1 MKKPMRVVK
10 YVAAIGLPVLAV
22 VDCCIPAGSAFV
34 IPVRVLLGAIVLAA
48 LVALAHHC
56 SPAWED
62 FRWKLIALGA
72 LALLGGIQLGLLSS
86 ETEALAKLASF
97 LGLADMML
105 IAFLFS
111 RAPRRISPRTVI
123 AGLVIQFLLGVL
135 ILYTEPGY
143 KFFKYLADGFA
154 KLQDFSVAGAAF
166 VFGEE
171 LATKKIAGTI
181 VAVHVLTIIIFVGA
195 LSALLY
201 YFGVLQL
208 LVRGMAWVM
217 RRLMRTSGAESLAT
231 AANVFIGMVESPL
244 LVRPY
249 VARMTDSELFTVMTA
264 GLATVAGSVMA
275 IYVGYV
281 GQALAAHVI
290 CASIMSAPAAI
301 VIAKIMIPETGAPE
315 TSSSAATLA
324 EEEEKPANAIDAV
337 ARGTQQGLKLALSV
351 GAMLIVFIGLV
362 AMVNAVLG
370 LIEVQK
376 DTPLTLQMIF
386 ARVFSPLAVMM
397 GVRTGDAGTMG
408 TLLGLKT
415 VLNEFVAYDALKGI
429 LADTP
434 RLLSSHTQVVATYAL
449 CGFAN
454 FGSVGIMIGGVGA
467 MVPAKRADL
476 ARLGML
482 SLVSGTLG
490 AFMTACVAGTFL

>member
-1 MKKPMRVVK
+1 MNKLMRIIK
-10 YVAAIGLPVLAV
+10 YAAAIGLPVLAV

-48 LVALAHHC
+48 LVALAHHH

-62 FRWKLIALGA
+62 FRWKLIALAA
-72 LALLGGIQLGLLSS
+72 LGVLGGVQLGLLSS
-86 ETEALAKLASF
+86 GTEGLAKLASF

-123 AGLVIQFLLGVL
+123 AGLLIQFFFGVL
-135 ILYTEPGY
+135 ILYTDAGY

-154 KLQDFSVAGAAF
+154 KLQDFSVAGAEM
-166 VFGEE
+166 VFGRK
-171 LATKKIAGTI
+171 LAIEKMAG
-181 VAVHVLTIIIFVGA
+181 VMLVVHVLPIIIFIGA

-201 YFGVLQL
+201 YYGVLQL

-217 RRLMRTSGAESLAT
+217 RRLMRASGAESLAT
-231 AANVFIGMVESPL
+231 AANVFVGMVESPL

-275 IYVGYV
+275 IYMIFVGE
-281 GQALAAHVI
+281 GLRTHI
-290 CASIMSAPAAI
+290 LCASVMSAPAAI
-301 VIAKIMIPETGAPE
+301 VIAKIMIPETETPE
-315 TSSSAATLA
+315 TVSSAAMIA
-324 EEEEKPANAIDAV
+324 DEGEKPANAVDAV

-351 GAMLIVFIGLV
+351 AAMLIVFVGLV

-397 GVRTGDAGTMG
+397 GVRLEDAGTMG
-408 TLLGLKT
+408 TLLGTKT
-415 VLNEFVAYDALKGI
+415 VVNEFLAYMDYQKLLQQEI
-429 LADTP
+429 PVLAKH
-434 RLLSSHTQVVATYAL
+434 SQVVATYAL

-467 MVPAKRADL
+467 MVPTKRSDL